1 MSTVI
6 KNWLTGAVLAATLLP
21 TLALPTFAQG
31 PLQAG
36 LQDEILGTAQQSA
49 IVGLGQR
56 AASELDIR
64 VYVLRFVRGA
74 LSFVGLIFVILI
86 LYGGFTFM
94 TGGTEE
100 KMDNAKKIIGH
111 ATIGVLIIITSY
123 GIALFFTRRI
133 VRSTFEQM
141 LTQVQSCSTQTGNAT
156 CCNEWNAFQSA
167 GSPIDLSEDV
177 GDQAQENRDTQRER
191 YEAWVECR
199 ERAASGA
206 QYGDRQLDSN
216 IFD

>member
-1 MSTVI
+1 MI
-6 KNWLTGAVLAATLLP
+6 KNWLIGAVLAAILLP
-21 TLALPTFAQG
+21 ALALPTSAQG

-56 AASELDIR
+56 ASSELDIR

-100 KMDNAKKIIGH
+100 KMDNAKKIIGN
-111 ATIGVLIIITSY
+111 ATVGVIIILTSY
-123 GIALFFTRRI
+123 AITLFFTRRI
-133 VRSTFEQM
+133 VRTTFEQM
-141 LTQVQSCSTQTGNAT
+141 LTQLQSCSTQTGNAT
-156 CCNEWNAFQSA
+156 CCDEWNSFQSA
-167 GSPIDLSEDV
+167 GSPIDLGGDI

-206 QYGDRQLDSN
+206 RYRDQSLDSN